1 MANAAD
7 SAAGRPRLHHGPA
20 PAQTWVAAL
29 RERGPAMAG
38 FVLPFALVLYLG
50 LKGGGYDLIVY
61 SEVGIAI
68 WWIVLLGALVAVVPR
83 ASIPRAG
90 WVGLGLI
97 VAFAAWT
104 ALGIGW
110 SESAERSAA
119 ELGRVATYA
128 GVFVLTLAITGREGL
143 RRTVNAVAAAIT
155 VIGVMALLSR
165 LHPSWFPA
173 DQAAAGLPEVK
184 ARLNYPLNYWNG
196 LAALIAMGVPL
207 VLVAG
212 HQARSLLAQALAVA
226 ALPAMVLAGFYTLS
240 RGGAIELAFAL
251 AFLLALYPRR
261 LAILPPLLI
270 AGLGSAI
277 LLLAAA
283 QRDPLQDGLGNAV
296 ASSQGGEMLAITL
309 VVCAGVGLV
318 QAAIGLAARHGL
330 GPRPQVA
337 PRQAAIGA
345 VVALLAIVVVAIAAG
360 VPGEVSDRWQEFKQP
375 VDPGGGAARFE
386 SAAGNGRYQAW
397 QSALDANATDPVT
410 GIGPGTFRFWWAREG
425 TVSLF
430 IRDAHSLYLQTL
442 AEVGIVGLALILA
455 LFGTVAVV
463 GVRLARASAATLQ
476 GRGYAAA
483 ALAGA
488 GTFMVAAAFDWV
500 WTLPV
505 VAIAFLLLA
514 AALLGSRARYPEP
527 AAADA
532 EPTGSVGG
540 AGGRRLPRI
549 TLALIAV
556 GAIVA
561 IAIPLAGTSLV
572 RDSQA
577 QARAATLSGAL
588 ADAREAHDV
597 QPFAASPLLQEAL
610 VLELAGDLAPAAN
623 AARSAA
629 HEEPTNWQNWIV
641 LSRLEARL
649 GHADASV
656 DAYRKARS
664 LNPRSPIFQ

>member
-7 SAAGRPRLHHGPA
+7 SAAGRPRLHHGPT
-20 PAQTWVAAL
+20 PVQTWIAAL
-29 RERGPAMAG
+29 RERGPAIAG
-38 FVLPFALVLYLG
+38 VVLPFALILYLG
-50 LKGGGYDLIVY
+50 LKGGGYDLVVY

-68 WWIVLLGALVAVVPR
+68 WWIVLLGALVAVLPS
-83 ASIPRAG
+83 ASIPRVG

-119 ELGRVATYA
+119 ELGRVATYV
-128 GVFVLTLAITGREGL
+128 GVFALAISITGREGL
-143 RRTVNAVAAAIT
+143 RRTVNAVAAAIA

-207 VLVAG
+207 VLVAA
-212 HQARSLLAQALAVA
+212 HQARSLLLQALAIA
-226 ALPAMVLAGFYTLS
+226 ALPAMALAGFYTLS
-240 RGGAIELAFAL
+240 RGGAIELGFAL
-251 AFLLALYPRR
+251 AFLFALYPRR
-261 LAILPPLLI
+261 LAILPPLLV
-270 AGLGSAI
+270 AGLGSVI
-277 LLLAAA
+277 LMLAAA
-283 QRDPLQDGLGNAV
+283 QRDQLQDGLGNAV

-330 GPRPQVA
+330 GPRPEIA
-337 PRQAAIGA
+337 PRRAAIGA
-345 VVALLAIVVVAIAAG
+345 LVALLAIVVVAVAAG
-360 VPGEVSDRWQEFKQP
+360 APGELSDRWQEFKQP
-375 VDPGGGAARFE
+375 VDPGGGTSRFE
-386 SAAGNGRYQAW
+386 SAAGTGRYQAW
-397 QSALDANATDPVT
+397 QSALDANATDPLV
-410 GIGPGTFRFWWAREG
+410 GIGPGTFQFWWAREG
-425 TVSLF
+425 TVAIF

-442 AEVGIVGLALILA
+442 AEVGIVGFALILA
-455 LFGTVAVV
+455 LFGTIAVA
-463 GVRLARASAATLQ
+463 GVRLARSAATLQ
-476 GRGYAAA
+476 KRGYAAA
-483 ALAGA
+483 AIAGV

-500 WTLPV
+500 WSLPV
-505 VAIAFLLLA
+505 IAIAFLLLA
-514 AALLGSRARYPEP
+514 ASLLGSRAAEPEP
-527 AAADA
+527 EAAEADA
-532 EPTGSVGG
+532 AESAGSGSG
-540 AGGRRLPRI
+540 RLGGRVALS
-549 TLALIAV
+549 LIAV
-556 GAIVA
+556 GAVVA
-561 IAIPLAGTSLV
+561 IAIPLVGTSLV

-610 VLELAGDLAPAAN
+610 VLELGGDLAPAAN

-629 HEEPTNWQNWIV
+629 EEEPTNWQNWLV

-649 GHADASV
+649 GNADASV
-656 DAYRKARS
+656 TAYRKARA